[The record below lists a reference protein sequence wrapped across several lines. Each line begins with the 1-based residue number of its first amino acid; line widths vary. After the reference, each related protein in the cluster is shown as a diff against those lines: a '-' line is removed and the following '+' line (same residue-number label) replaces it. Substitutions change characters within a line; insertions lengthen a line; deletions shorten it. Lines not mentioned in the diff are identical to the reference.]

1 MISLLPEPLKILQ
14 WADFPGLSC
23 LAQCFHKD
31 SYKSKR
37 RGRVRCDNGN
47 RGWHAGIAGIE
58 HEERGRKPGDA
69 GDLLKDW

>member
-1 MISLLPEPLKILQ
+1 MISLLPEPLTILQ
-14 WADFPGLSC
+14 WADFPGLSG
-23 LAQCFHKD
+23 LAQCFHKE
-31 SYKSKR
+31 SYKSKM